1 MQNNKGQQQDANA
14 NNISNDES
22 QREPKSVKDLKS
34 MFEQNIR
41 KPTIVNENA
50 LRNVQEKEKRG
61 SRLLTNVFEAQI

>member
-34 MFEQNIR
+34 MFE
-41 KPTIVNENA
+41 
-50 LRNVQEKEKRG
+50 
-61 SRLLTNVFEAQI
+61 